1 MTTKGKE
8 RHVRRQAV
16 APLLLGAMTVVG
28 AVVAGLLGQAV
39 WAAAL
44 GAGLCLGYWALE
56 ALAWRRG
63 AAVPFGAAL
72 GVALGA
78 MVLRFA
84 LVLGVLILV
93 GVFARPDFA
102 TAALAFLASF
112 SVYVGVRLFT
122 YPPAPGTAHEA
133 DAR

>member
-1 MTTKGKE
+1 MI
-8 RHVRRQAV
+8 VASAV
-16 APLLLGAMTVVG
+16 IAW
-28 AVVAGLLGQAV
+28 LLGQAV

-63 AAVPFGAAL
+63 SAVPFGAAL
-72 GVALGA
+72 GVALGG

-93 GVFARPDFA
+93 GVFAKPDFA

-122 YPPAPGTAHEA
+122 YPPAQGA
-133 DAR
+133 ARQAGAK

>member
-1 MTTKGKE
+1 M
-8 RHVRRQAV
+8 RRQAV
-16 APLLLGAMTVVG
+16 VPLLLSATTVAS
-28 AVVAGLLGQAV
+28 AVVAGLLGRPV

-56 ALAWRRG
+56 ALAWRRA

-72 GVALGA
+72 GVALGG
-78 MVLRFA
+78 MVLRVA

-112 SVYVGVRLFT
+112 TVYVGVRLFT
-122 YPPAPGTAHEA
+122 YPPAQGTAPQA
-133 DAR
+133 GVR

>member
-1 MTTKGKE
+1 M
-8 RHVRRQAV
+8 RRQAV
-16 APLLLGAMTVVG
+16 APLLLSATTVAS
-28 AVVAGLLGQAV
+28 AVVAGLLGQSV

-122 YPPAPGTAHEA
+122 YPPAPGPAHRA
-133 DAR
+133 GAR

>member
-1 MTTKGKE
+1 V
-8 RHVRRQAV
+8 HRQAV
-16 APLLLGAMTVVG
+16 APLLLSAMVVAS
-28 AVVAGLLGQAV
+28 AVVAWLLGQAV

-44 GAGLCLGYWALE
+44 GAGLCHGYWALE

-63 AAVPFGAAL
+63 SAVPFGAAL
-72 GVALGA
+72 GVALGG

-93 GVFARPDFA
+93 GVFAKPDFA

-122 YPPAPGTAHEA
+122 YPPAQGTAHQA
-133 DAR
+133 GAK

>member
-1 MTTKGKE
+1 M
-8 RHVRRQAV
+8 RRQAV
-16 APLLLGAMTVVG
+16 APLLLSATTVAS
-28 AVVAGLLGQAV
+28 AVVAGLLGQSV

-93 GVFARPDFA
+93 GVFAKPDFA

-122 YPPAPGTAHEA
+122 YPPTPGPAHRA
-133 DAR
+133 GAR

>member
-1 MTTKGKE
+1 M
-8 RHVRRQAV
+8 VC
-16 APLLLGAMTVVG
+16 
-28 AVVAGLLGQAV
+28 AVVAGLLGRPM

-44 GAGLCLGYWALE
+44 GAGICLGYWALE

-72 GVALGA
+72 GVALGG

-102 TAALAFLASF
+102 TAALAFIASF

-122 YPPAPGTAHEA
+122 YPPAQGTARQA
-133 DAR
+133 GAQ

>member
-1 MTTKGKE
+1 MTTTGTDP
-8 RHVRRQAV
+8 HLPRQAV
-16 APLLLGAMTVVG
+16 APLLLSAMTVAC
-28 AVVAGLLGQAV
+28 AVVARLLGQPV

-56 ALAWRRG
+56 ALAWRRAS
-63 AAVPFGAAL
+63 AAPFGAAL

-84 LVLGVLILV
+84 LVLGILVLV
-93 GVFARPDFA
+93 GVFAKPAFA

-122 YPPAPGTAHEA
+122 YPPAQGA
-133 DAR
+133 ARQAGAK

>member
-1 MTTKGKE
+1 MTITGRD
-8 RHVRRQAV
+8 RHVPRRAI
-16 APLLLGAMTVVG
+16 APLLLSATTVAS
-28 AVVAGLLGQAV
+28 AVVAGLLGRPV

-84 LVLGVLILV
+84 LVLGVLILI

-112 SVYVGVRLFT
+112 TVYVGVRLFT